1 MKPDLSVDDII
12 SRIKAGQT
20 FETLSA
26 CGSFYV
32 KIEEYVPYACMSIHN
47 GHRLRPDLKEICRL
61 TDHERWQ
68 EEDPHTLDMISS
80 LPIVI
85 SAMDSRYEYDL
96 NRKAENAIYTDAWG
110 KQIWKES
117 LSDKQKKE
125 SLSKHAAFYRIIHS
139 LISYLENKYRSLLLF
154 DIHSFNYRRLPGEAP
169 VFNLGTELVNTES
182 NRKYIDHWLDQ
193 LRKFRLPN
201 IDVTVKENDVFKGN
215 GYLLSY
221 ITSHFNNTL
230 VLATEVKKIYC
241 DEESGEVY
249 PLIMEKLAEHFKE
262 GILNTAAFFSRHN
275 TNMVFHKNNKLLS
288 SELEKDLLRID
299 KRLFRVA
306 RTFEILNYVNPVNID
321 QARKDFFK
329 SKYKGNPVFKH
340 KQLSLNP
347 FEFKRELY
355 NIPVENIH
363 DISIRLLYQ
372 DVIDSYADKV
382 DIIASIGT
390 ERFLY
395 NSLRYFG
402 EPGLDDIDNAR
413 YIMHCSDS
421 VDEPEI
427 LNLDSNAVADYFR
440 KDIKNY
446 GFECRLEITRNIIA
460 KVLVLNTRKTIR
472 IRKDAMFSDKTLYAL
487 AEHEVGVHML
497 TTINARL
504 HPLYIFRLGTPVN
517 THTQEGL
524 AILSEY
530 LSGNM
535 SVKRL
540 QILALRVIVIDM
552 MLRGYDFRQTFHAV
566 MDMSDLNESQAFYIT
581 ARIFRGGG
589 FTKDYLYLKG
599 FRDVLKYY
607 KQNNDLTN
615 LLVGKTS
622 IQYKNLINEM
632 IDRKLIAAPVFKTR
646 SFLNPVPPD
655 PIIEYILSGL
665 K

>member
-1 MKPDLSVDDII
+1 MKPDLTVDDII
-12 SRIKAGQT
+12 SRINAGQT

-32 KIEEYVPYACMSIHN
+32 KIEEYVPYACLSIHN
-47 GHRLRPDLKEICRL
+47 GHRLRPELKEICRL
-61 TDHERWQ
+61 SDHERWQ
-68 EEDPHTLDMISS
+68 EEDPHTMDMISS

-96 NRKAENAIYTDAWG
+96 NRDAENAIYWTAWG
-110 KQIWKES
+110 KQVWKKTLGEEHKNKS
-117 LSDKQKKE
+117 LLKHSD
-125 SLSKHAAFYRIIHS
+125 FYRIIHS
-139 LISYLENKYRSLLLF
+139 LISYLEAKYRSLLVF
-154 DIHSFNYRRLPGEAP
+154 DIHSFNYRRLENEAP
-169 VFNLGTELVNTES
+169 VFNLGTELVNKES
-182 NRKYIDHWLDQ
+182 NRKYIEHWLNQ
-193 LRKFRLPN
+193 LRQFRLPN
-201 IDVTVKENDVFKGN
+201 IDVTVAENNIFKGN

-221 ITSHFNNTL
+221 ITSNFNNTL

-241 DEESGEVY
+241 DEENGEVY
-249 PLIMEKLAEHFKE
+249 PLIIEKLAGHFKK
-262 GILNTAAFFSRHN
+262 GILNTAAFFTRHN
-275 TNMVFHKNNKLLS
+275 TSLVFHKNNKLLS
-288 SELEKDLLRID
+288 SELDKDLLKVD
-299 KRLFRVA
+299 KRLFHVA

-329 SKYKGNPVFKH
+329 SKYKRNPVFKY

-355 NIPVENIH
+355 NIPVEDIH

-382 DIIASIGT
+382 DIISSIGT
-390 ERFLY
+390 GRFLY

-402 EPGLDDIDNAR
+402 EPGVDDIDNAR
-413 YIMHCSDS
+413 YIMHCSATA
-421 VDEPEI
+421 DEPEI
-427 LNLDSNAVADYFR
+427 LNLDSNAVAGYFSQEIQ
-440 KDIKNY
+440 KY
-446 GFECRLEITRNIIA
+446 GFECKLEITRNIIA
-460 KVLVLNTRKTIR
+460 KVLILNTRKTIR
-472 IRKDAMFSDKTLYAL
+472 IRKDAMFSDKTLHAL
-487 AEHEVGVHML
+487 TEHEVGVHML
-497 TTINARL
+497 TTINSRL
-504 HPLYIFRLGTPVN
+504 HPLNIFRLGTPVN

-540 QILALRVIVIDM
+540 QILALRVLVIEM
-552 MLRGYDFRQTFHAV
+552 MLRGYDFSQTFHAI
-566 MDMSDLNESQAFYIT
+566 MDVGDLNETQAFYIT

-589 FTKDYLYLKG
+589 FTKDYLYLTG

-607 KQNNDLTN
+607 KQNNDLTS

-622 IQYKNLINEM
+622 LQYKNLITEM
-632 IDRKLIAAPVFKTR
+632 IDRKLITTPRFKTR
-646 SFLNPVPPD
+646 AFVNPVPPE
-655 PIIEYILSGL
+655 PIIEYILRGL